1 MIRDEIKESLKKAL
15 NELGIEDIEPA
26 LERPK
31 DSKNGDYSSSVAL
44 GLAKKLDFKNPLDL
58 AQKIVEILNNNKD
71 LQDNCSKIEAKAP
84 GFINFYLSNK
94 YLQNQLQ
101 EIIKRGDNYGL
112 LEIAKGKKASV
123 EFVSANPTG
132 PLHIGNAVGGPLGDV
147 IANVLTKAGYK
158 VTREYLHNNVG
169 GQVEHLG
176 EAIYFEL
183 HPDQKTETY
192 AVQYQGEYIK
202 DLAKKVKEAMPKE
215 DDLSESKFIE
225 KAGEIAVELLLTEIL
240 KDCEDLG
247 IKFDK
252 VVKESDLRK
261 EVPRVL
267 LKIKKY
273 IKQKDKAE
281 WFAPNDEFLKDRETV
296 VKKSTG
302 EYTYFAS
309 DIAYHDQKLA
319 NNDFAIDILGSNHS
333 GHVPRLK
340 AVVKAL
346 GYDPNNLRVILCQYV
361 RLKKG
366 TEFLKMSKRTGSFV
380 TAREVLDEVGKDAF
394 RFFLLRSSPETHLDF
409 DLELAKRQAS
419 ENPVFYIQYA
429 YSRIC
434 SIFKKAP
441 KISFSNP
448 DVSLLT
454 AKEEVA
460 LIRQLLKLP
469 LLIEEVSYTLAV
481 HSFTNYA
488 LELATFFHKFYE
500 TQQVISEDSKLTSAR
515 LALIKATQ
523 ITLKNTLD
531 ILGVSAP
538 EKM

>member
-1 MIRDEIKESLKKAL
+1 M
-15 NELGIEDIEPA
+15 
-26 LERPK
+26 
-31 DSKNGDYSSSVAL
+31 
-44 GLAKKLDFKNPLDL
+44 
-58 AQKIVEILNNNKD
+58 NNNKG

-112 LEIAKGKKASV
+112 LEIAKGKKVSV

-169 GQVEHLG
+169 GQVERLG

-202 DLAKKVKEAMPKE
+202 DLARKVKEEMSKE
-215 DDLSESKFIE
+215 NDLSEDEFIE

-261 EVPRVL
+261 EVPMAL
-267 LKIKKY
+267 SKIKKF

-309 DIAYHDQKLA
+309 DIAYHDQTDYKKLLTEV
-319 NNDFAIDILGSNHS
+319 IQKQMVILGPS
-333 GHVPRLK
+333 
-340 AVVKAL
+340 
-346 GYDPNNLRVILCQYV
+346 
-361 RLKKG
+361 
-366 TEFLKMSKRTGSFV
+366 
-380 TAREVLDEVGKDAF
+380 
-394 RFFLLRSSPETHLDF
+394 
-409 DLELAKRQAS
+409 
-419 ENPVFYIQYA
+419 
-429 YSRIC
+429 
-434 SIFKKAP
+434 
-441 KISFSNP
+441 
-448 DVSLLT
+448 
-454 AKEEVA
+454 
-460 LIRQLLKLP
+460 
-469 LLIEEVSYTLAV
+469 
-481 HSFTNYA
+481 
-488 LELATFFHKFYE
+488 
-500 TQQVISEDSKLTSAR
+500 
-515 LALIKATQ
+515 
-523 ITLKNTLD
+523 ITLTKARNVKGLT
-531 ILGVSAP
+531 VSDD
-538 EKM
+538 